1 MPVSSPITRQT
12 VGRTFL
18 IAGAL
23 LGAAGLAQVAAFG
36 WALATRQRP
45 PGVGILAP
53 MKNGEN
59 AAADPAVDAL
69 AAGAP
74 LAEPVSGV
82 SEPEPAV
89 VATPKPEPIP
99 AVAIGTKPVANSRY
113 DELLEQGKL
122 LRDRSD
128 MSNALVKLREA
139 YALNPANP
147 SAIAALAI
155 TYEKMGLNEK
165 GAEHWKRILD
175 MGEKAG
181 GSYYI
186 AADARL
192 KQSQMAA
199 MIAAKSSPANGA
211 SPNGA
216 PGPGQPG
223 RASVLS
229 LGEILTQ
236 EQYDPAAGQKIT
248 LRSPIR
254 AREGSAIN
262 GNDLVVYAHI
272 SEQIDGGAL
281 KLTDSNVS
289 YRWAN
294 EPYGNWAKGD
304 TETLLV
310 HYSRPRSDPRERSR
324 ENRKYFGSIVRVY
337 YKSDLQDFRASPA
350 RLATQFPDPQ
360 ILEKVPTP

>member
-18 IAGAL
+18 IAAAL

-89 VATPKPEPIP
+89 VATPKPEPLAPKPEPIP

-139 YALNPANP
+139 HALNPAAP
-147 SAIAALAI
+147 AAIAALAI

-165 GAEHWKRILD
+165 AAEYWKRILD
-175 MGEKAG
+175 MGETAG

-199 MIAAKSSPANGA
+199 LMAAKTNASPA
-211 SPNGA
+211 
-216 PGPGQPG
+216 PGQP
-223 RASVLS
+223 ATPALLS
-229 LGEILTQ
+229 LGEILPQ
-236 EQYDPAAGQKIT
+236 EQHDPASGQKLT
-248 LRSPIR
+248 LRIPIR
-254 AREGSAIN
+254 ARAGSSVN

-272 SEQIDGGAL
+272 YEQIDGGTL

-289 YRWAN
+289 YRWAT
-294 EPYGNWAKGD
+294 EPYGNWTKGD

-310 HYSRPRSDPRERSR
+310 HYSRPRSDPRERTR
-324 ENRKYFGSIVRVY
+324 ENRKYFGYIVRVY
-337 YKSDLQDFRASPA
+337 YKSELQDFRASPA
-350 RLATQFPDPQ
+350 RLAAQFPAPQ
-360 ILEKVPTP
+360 ILDKVPAP